1 MVLLTECLMWRE
13 PLSVG
18 CGHQGPGARGQALPH
33 LVGRERIW
41 TLS

>member
-1 MVLLTECLMWRE
+1 MVLLTERLMWRE

-18 CGHQGPGARGQALPH
+18 CGRQGPGLRG